1 MSEGEAA
8 KPGEGEA
15 EPDEPSRPA
24 WVGWLFTLA
33 KLGLAAALLGWILSK
48 DEFDWSKLGGALT
61 SRYMV
66 MVALLATVGL
76 SMSGVRWQFLLRAE
90 GIRVGL
96 WTAVKLTWIGHFWN
110 MVIPGAVSGDA
121 VKMYYIGQVAPER
134 REEAW
139 TTVLADR
146 AIGLC
151 ALVGVAAVASLLR
164 FEFMWQRT
172 ELRLLLLTMIF
183 VLACFLVGGLVI
195 MTGLGRE
202 WALTAWAAQRLPE
215 KLRGL
220 IGRVYGSLHRT
231 ARNPKTVAATLA
243 ISVLAHS
250 IAVANA
256 YLLGQALEEK
266 VLSFSQYAT
275 AVPVALFSNAIPLTP
290 GGGVGVGEAVIGKL
304 FEWFGGSSGKGGMVM
319 LAYRVNFF
327 LLAGVGAALY
337 AFYRSHDPRLQNLEE
352 GLGEAET
359 PQA

>member
-1 MSEGEAA
+1 MKGAEDL
-8 KPGEGEA
+8 PGEDA
-15 EPDEPSRPA
+15 EPGGGRPA
-24 WVGWLFTLA
+24 WVGWLITLV
-33 KLGLAAALLGWILSK
+33 KLGIAAALLGWILSK
-48 DEFDWSKLGGALT
+48 DEFEWDKLGGALT
-61 SRYMV
+61 SRYMA
-66 MVALLATVGL
+66 MVALLATLGL
-76 SMSGVRWQFLLRAE
+76 SMSGVRWLLLLRGE
-90 GIRVGL
+90 GIQVGL

-139 TTVLADR
+139 TTVFADR
-146 AIGLC
+146 AIGLF
-151 ALVGVAAVASLLR
+151 ALVGLAAVASLLR

-172 ELRLLLLTMIF
+172 QLRVLLLSMIF
-183 VLACFLVGGLVI
+183 VLACSVVGGLVI

-202 WALTAWAAQRLPE
+202 WALTGWVARRLPE
-215 KLRGL
+215 RLRGL

-231 ARNPKTVAATLA
+231 ARNPKTVALTFT

-250 IAVANA
+250 IAVFNA

-266 VLSFSQYAT
+266 ALTLSQYAT

-304 FEWFGGSSGKGGMVM
+304 FEWFGGSGGKGGMVM

-337 AFYRSHDPRLQNLEE
+337 AFYRSQDPRLQDLEE
-352 GLGEAET
+352 GLTEPSA
-359 PQA
+359 PQD